1 MEIERAST
9 NLEKWSFYISWLNF
23 TFGLSDQKKQQHKLD
38 CDTSFKIRLELESIC
53 RQEIEEDQ

>member
-23 TFGLSDQKKQQHKLD
+23 TFGLSEEKRQHELD
-38 CDTSFKIRLELESIC
+38 CDASFKIRLELESIC
-53 RQEIEEDQ
+53 RQEIEEGQ